1 LEQSPKGSP
10 IAHPVLSHDEPRHV
24 QHALLDQQV
33 HLFLHGLD
41 AIPKSLNHSSH
52 LRLKDLSDSAL
63 REVIIQGHDLLDK
76 RLKSLGWKT
85 IEEIPCTILIVHAT
99 SFSTNWLSGCGEEQ
113 LDATMELSHDQVLG
127 GRVVTTTFAS
137 STGTTRHLQD
147 VAVLDV
153 VAPHRAIVNQIAK
166 PSQKMETLI
175 ATVDANHVLEMGLD
189 DGHGVR
195 GANMDLNATLGIH
208 IDVDEEIFV
217 VLRLHGFILRIVENF
232 VVVRAFPIPLVT
244 RIVMRGR
251 GIA

>member
-1 LEQSPKGSP
+1 
-10 IAHPVLSHDEPRHV
+10 
-24 QHALLDQQV
+24 
-33 HLFLHGLD
+33 
-41 AIPKSLNHSSH
+41 LNHSSH

-85 IEEIPCTILIVHAT
+85 IEEIPCTILIIHAT

-137 STGTTRHLQD
+137 STGANRHLQD

-166 PSQKMETLI
+166 PSQKMEALI

-195 GANMDLNATLGIH
+195 GANVNLNATLGIH
-208 IDVDEEIFV
+208 IDVDEELFV
-217 VLRLHGFILRIVENF
+217 ILKLHRLVLWVVSNIIIVRASFPVFFIRIV
-232 VVVRAFPIPLVT
+232 VRGSVS
-244 RIVMRGR
+244 
-251 GIA
+251 